1 MRSWYDVL
9 GVAPA
14 SSIEEVRTAYRAQAR
29 ALHPDTRDPGFPG
42 AEADAALGLVRS
54 AWAVLGDPDRRA
66 SYDEALEQGSF
77 DADEEPWRHGG
88 PHGRRFPWWIVA
100 LAVLAV
106 IFVFTAYA
114 GGPAPV
120 APAR

>member
-1 MRSWYDVL
+1 ML

-14 SSIEEVRTAYRAQAR
+14 SSIEEVRTAYRTHAR
-29 ALHPDTRDPGFPG
+29 ALHPDTRDPGLPG
-42 AEADAALGLVRS
+42 AEADAALELVRS
-54 AWAVLGDPDRRA
+54 AWAVLGDPNRRA
-66 SYDEALEQGSF
+66 SYDEALELGVL

-88 PHGRRFPWWIVA
+88 PSGRRFPWWIVA

-120 APAR
+120 TPSR